1 VEKKNIISLCD
12 SSAIFNFLVLF
23 SIKEK
28 QKKPA
33 PLRSDG
39 NSSNIQNDET
49 ACVCNLAIYVI
60 RLQRLWQTKTT
71 KEKEK
76 RKCRSSHATLFVIK
90 THDFG
95 GSGCIGYDDKVCSHT
110 PMYSS
115 SNNFSFLY
123 DKKT

>member
-1 VEKKNIISLCD
+1 
-12 SSAIFNFLVLF
+12 VLF

-28 QKKPA
+28 QKNRHLLEAMVIAATYRTTKLPA
-33 PLRSDG
+33 Y
-39 NSSNIQNDET
+39 
-49 ACVCNLAIYVI
+49 AIYVI

-115 SNNFSFLY
+115 SYNFSFLY